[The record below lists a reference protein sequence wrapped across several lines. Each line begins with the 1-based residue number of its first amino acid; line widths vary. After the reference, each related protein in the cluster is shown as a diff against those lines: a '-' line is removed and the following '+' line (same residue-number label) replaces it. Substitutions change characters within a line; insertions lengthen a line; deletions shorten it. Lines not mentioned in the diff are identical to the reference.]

1 VDLVVGEGGEK
12 GRERGKKGN
21 GHTNGLDLGLD
32 LADHLLKGLDVDVAR
47 EDAVAALGLA
57 VAGGHHGGGVERK
70 VLVAVL
76 GEAGPVGELLVG
88 EAGGHDA
95 GTGAVGGQLV
105 VRLGLLDLLDLLLRA
120 LGLLGDGDREDAA
133 DEADNTESPD
143 PHGEC
148 MDGVGVW
155 LKGVVE
161 G

>member
-1 VDLVVGEGGEK
+1 
-12 GRERGKKGN
+12 
-21 GHTNGLDLGLD
+21 
-32 LADHLLKGLDVDVAR
+32 
-47 EDAVAALGLA
+47 VAALGLA

-95 GTGAVGGQLV
+95 GAGAVGGQLV
-105 VRLGLLDLLDLLLRA
+105 VRLGLLDLLLRA